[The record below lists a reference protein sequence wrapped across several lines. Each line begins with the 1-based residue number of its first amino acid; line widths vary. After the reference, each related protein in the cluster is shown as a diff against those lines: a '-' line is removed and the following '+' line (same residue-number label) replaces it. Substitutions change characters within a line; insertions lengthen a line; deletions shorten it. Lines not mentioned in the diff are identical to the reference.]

1 MASSNNHLC
10 TCCGVK
16 MCSLKYYWR
25 FTTPSS
31 WERVANWYCPD
42 CTDKG
47 HAPLLES
54 RKYCNPSLFLD
65 NFGGCATWRCVCGC
79 GDYANATCGWCGE
92 KIASGCDCP
101 DCFPDCEK

>member
-1 MASSNNHLC
+1 
-10 TCCGVK
+10 
-16 MCSLKYYWR
+16 MCPLKYYWR
-25 FTTPSS
+25 FTTPCS

-42 CTDKG
+42 CTNKG

-54 RKYCNPSLFLD
+54 RQYCNPSLFLD
-65 NFGGCATWRCVCGC
+65 NMGGCATWRCGCGC

-101 DCFPDCEK
+101 TNPFSPCEK